1 MSGGGGEGC
10 GYILCCTCVDMR
22 LMQGDEL
29 RIKYIGSLRPPWEG
43 IGHVIKVP
51 NSIL

>member
-1 MSGGGGEGC
+1 MALFNGGVFS
-10 GYILCCTCVDMR
+10 LDMR

-29 RIKYIGSLRPPWEG
+29 QLRYVGGLRSAWEG

-51 NSIL
+51 NSILSDMKLK

>member
-1 MSGGGGEGC
+1 
-10 GYILCCTCVDMR
+10 MR

-29 RIKYIGSLRPPWEG
+29 SLKYLGGFRPPWEG

-51 NSIL
+51 NSILSLSIVSRDPSITETN

>member
-1 MSGGGGEGC
+1 
-10 GYILCCTCVDMR
+10 MR

-29 RIKYIGSLRPPWEG
+29 SLKYLGGFRPPWEG

-51 NSIL
+51 NSIPNPSIAN